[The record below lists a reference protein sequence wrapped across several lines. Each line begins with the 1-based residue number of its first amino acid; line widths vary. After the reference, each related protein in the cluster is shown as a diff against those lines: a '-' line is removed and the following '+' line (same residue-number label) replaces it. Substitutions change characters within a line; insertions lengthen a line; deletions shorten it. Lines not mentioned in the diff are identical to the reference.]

1 MRVMAG
7 GALLDK
13 GLLRGQAVSAVAV
26 GADVLAG
33 AVGIAVTAGAQCI
46 CLGPQPGIGCGEAQM
61 RGIRVVAGA
70 AVKIT
75 ALVGP
80 HAMPVLGPIG
90 IDAGGDRIV
99 HDARLDGI
107 VATDAVDGTARL
119 PHRLGLRNAGWAAVA
134 LVAHAR
140 IAQVGP
146 ALVVLEVDVAITV
159 PAIMQALDRG
169 MAVIAADADV
179 TLEMAGVSAA
189 VRRIAM
195 TGAAIAGVRA
205 ETGGAGVGMTLRAL
219 LMLVVCTRGLLG
231 RLELRGRVANAANR
245 ILRGIE
251 VLTVKA
257 HRPALDQGADEIRIA
272 TGLAVRIMASG
283 ACQLSVCAQGG
294 MAARARHLRT
304 CHRLVRLVAGHATVR
319 LRAVAAVGIE
329 GRAELGVGLAY
340 FTAA

>member
-189 VRRIAM
+189 VRRIA
-195 TGAAIAGVRA
+195 
-205 ETGGAGVGMTLRAL
+205 L

-231 RLELRGRVANAANR
+231 RLELRGRVANVANR
-245 ILRGIE
+245 IRRGIE